1 MGRHYEIDGKLYPSV
16 TTILS
21 IIRKPYLERWR
32 GEIGNED
39 ADCIME
45 EAGELGSEIHDIAE
59 NIARGKLW
67 DATSEDVVKMG
78 EALESWFADNVL
90 DVIATEQFVFHPLYQ
105 YAGRLDLI
113 ALVRGDEHPSI
124 IDIKTGGVWPEAYL
138 QLAAYQTAY
147 EGQHLKWIERR
158 IVLHVDKKNP
168 GSIIAKDAPH
178 DSVTDWNMFLYA
190 LELYRYFNKSEPGK
204 GQIVKITGG
213 KEHD

>member
-1 MGRHYEIDGKLYPSV
+1 MSQAVDLRHLDYA
-16 TTILS
+16 
-21 IIRKPYLERWR
+21 RR
-32 GEIGNED
+32 GEFYIAANDWNLAWTAEELEM
-39 ADCIME
+39 CIR
-45 EAGELGSEIHDIAE
+45 D
-59 NIARGKLW
+59 R
-67 DATSEDVVKMG
+67 
-78 EALESWFADNVL
+78 F
-90 DVIATEQFVFHPLYQ
+90 
-105 YAGRLDLI
+105 DLI

-147 EGQHLKWIERR
+147 ERQHRKWIERR

-178 DSVTDWNMFLYA
+178 DNVTDWNMFLYA